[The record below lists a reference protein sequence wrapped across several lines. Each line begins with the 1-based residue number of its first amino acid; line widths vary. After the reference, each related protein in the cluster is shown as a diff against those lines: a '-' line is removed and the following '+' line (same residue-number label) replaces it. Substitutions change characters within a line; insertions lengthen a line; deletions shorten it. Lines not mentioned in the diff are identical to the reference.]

1 VAVVACEDCGAV
13 VDDTWSVCPA
23 CGALI
28 GMESAE
34 AAETTPVLVEA
45 EEQVPGSAG
54 GERAARSRRPAH
66 AEPRSI
72 TPFWRVDGLLEEYP
86 LLLDFLKTY
95 PCLSGLDQPEG
106 RRRAGGMTLE
116 RVAKRSGV
124 PLDQLM
130 RDVAAE
136 VQFKTGTRPPV
147 ADLPEQTKARIPT
160 GPLLSVLVVIIISVV
175 VFYFSSQNGD
185 SEKAD
190 DYNRLSAEVTALRDQ
205 TDALEAELNRL
216 FANGALEPLIT
227 WPAGEVE
234 LGDPSPEEVAKLLPV
249 LKEARALVAEKTR
262 DYASLAALWDKMAA
276 LDTGEARTT
285 YCGQQKQLEELDGQM
300 GVILDQYFGKLE
312 EAGDQAPLSQ
322 AEARRLER
330 DISDLFAQ
338 LDRLRSRWNEQA
350 RASEQYY
357 NDSF

>member
-1 VAVVACEDCGAV
+1 
-13 VDDTWSVCPA
+13 
-23 CGALI
+23 
-28 GMESAE
+28 MESAE
-34 AAETTPVLVEA
+34 GAEAPVPGEA
-45 EEQVPGSAG
+45 EEEEVPGSAG
-54 GERAARSRRPAH
+54 GGRAARPRRPAH

-86 LLLDFLKTY
+86 FLPDFLKTY

-116 RVAKRSGV
+116 RVAKRSGA

-130 RDVAAE
+130 RDIAAE

-147 ADLPEQTKARIPT
+147 VDLPEQTRARFPT
-160 GPLLSVLVVIIISVV
+160 GQLLSVLVVIIISVV

-190 DYNRLSAEVTALRDQ
+190 EYNRLSAEVVALRDQ
-205 TDALEAELNRL
+205 TDALEGELNRL
-216 FANGALEPLIT
+216 FENGVLEPLIT

-234 LGDPSPEEVAKLLPV
+234 LGDPSPEEVAALLPV
-249 LKEARALVAEKTR
+249 LKEARALVAEKNR

-285 YCGQQKQLEELDGQM
+285 YSGQQKQLEELDGQM
-300 GVILDQYFGKLE
+300 GVLLDQYFGKLE
-312 EAGDQAPLSQ
+312 EAGNQAPLSQ

-330 DISDLFAQ
+330 DIADLFAQ

-357 NDSF
+357 DENL